1 MKYWLLI
8 LLPTVLLT
16 TAPVVHAHN
25 LISVTGNSQDHQHV
39 YRHQEYGKP
48 LQQGHLVQ
56 SSKRN
61 GTILWGSDM
70 RPEYG
75 KSNVRRSGPVID
87 GRRQNTGTG
96 SKPNRNFGSAVKGYG
111 KPVQG
116 YGKPV
121 QDYGKLRGGK

>member
-75 KSNVRRSGPVID
+75 KSNVRTPF
-87 GRRQNTGTG
+87 
-96 SKPNRNFGSAVKGYG
+96 KPHFLLVMVG
-111 KPVQG
+111 KHGMP
-116 YGKPV
+116 KES
-121 QDYGKLRGGK
+121 